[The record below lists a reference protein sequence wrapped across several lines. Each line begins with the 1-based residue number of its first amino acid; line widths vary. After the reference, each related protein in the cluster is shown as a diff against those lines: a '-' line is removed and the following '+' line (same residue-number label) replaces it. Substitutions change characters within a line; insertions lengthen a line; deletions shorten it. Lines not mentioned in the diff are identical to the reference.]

1 MSDWFG
7 GNIDAEAH
15 EEAIGLGPY
24 GKALSILT
32 FEELPDANAAD
43 EEEDLIVDSA
53 ISALDLPQSDYD
65 LAELSSAVSRF
76 SSLERE

>member
-1 MSDWFG
+1 MIGRRSRATRGSKRTRHLSDWFG

-53 ISALDLPQSDYD
+53 ISALDLPQSD
-65 LAELSSAVSRF
+65 
-76 SSLERE
+76 